1 MARRPDTSLLNH
13 QLLIYGRAVTIVAP
27 ASDLRRQR
35 GRPRKDEGPS
45 PRHILD
51 AAVTAFARHGWDGT
65 HLRQVAEAAGVD
77 TALIARRYDGKMGLW
92 QAIVDDVSRRLKE
105 MFAASAIVPDAA
117 ARDRLAVTVEAF
129 VRLNLELPDLGRFFI
144 DQVSRPGL
152 RRDYVIERMWR
163 VYRDAMLP
171 VVEAARGPTRSGA
184 DPELYIGLLLG
195 AVAMPLMMRSVTMDD
210 LDDPARRE
218 AFVKNVLALF
228 VRN

>member
-1 MARRPDTSLLNH
+1 MHRTLSALLNH
-13 QLLIYGRAVTIVAP
+13 RPLIYWSAMTTIG
-27 ASDLRRQR
+27 STSIIRRQR

-51 AAVTAFARHGWDGT
+51 AAVTAFARHGWEGT

-92 QAIVDDVSRRLKE
+92 QAIVDDVSRRLEE
-105 MFAASAIVPDAA
+105 MFAASAITPEADP
-117 ARDRLAVTVEAF
+117 RDRLAVTVEAF

-171 VVEAARGPTRSGA
+171 VVKAARGPARSGA

-210 LDDPARRE
+210 LDDPARRD
-218 AFVKNVLALF
+218 AFTRNVLMLF
-228 VRN
+228 AKD

>member
-1 MARRPDTSLLNH
+1 MTMTAPTPDIRRP
-13 QLLIYGRAVTIVAP
+13 
-27 ASDLRRQR
+27 R

-45 PRHILD
+45 PRQILD
-51 AAVTAFARHGWDGT
+51 AAVTAFARHGWEGT

-92 QAIVDDVSRRLKE
+92 QAIVDDVSRRLEE
-105 MFAASAIVPDAA
+105 MFAASAVCPDADP
-117 ARDRLAVTVEAF
+117 RDRLAMTVAAF

-152 RRDYVIERMWR
+152 RRDYVIDRMWR

-171 VVEAARGPTRSGA
+171 VVATARGYRDG
-184 DPELYIGLLLG
+184 DPELYIGSLLG

-210 LDDPARRE
+210 LDDPAWRE
-218 AFVKNVLALF
+218 AFVQNVLALF

>member
-1 MARRPDTSLLNH
+1 MTMIASTPD
-13 QLLIYGRAVTIVAP
+13 I
-27 ASDLRRQR
+27 RRQR

-51 AAVTAFARHGWDGT
+51 AAVTAFARHGWEGT

-92 QAIVDDVSRRLKE
+92 QAIVDDVSRRLEE
-105 MFAASAIVPDAA
+105 MFTASAIAADAGPQ
-117 ARDRLAVTVEAF
+117 DRLAVTVEAF
-129 VRLNLELPDLGRFFI
+129 VRLNLALPDLGRFFI

-152 RRDYVIERMWR
+152 RRDYVIARMWR

-171 VVEAARGPTRSGA
+171 VVAAARGRERSGS

-195 AVAMPLMMRSVTMDD
+195 AVAMPLMMRSVTLDD
-210 LDDPARRE
+210 LDDPTRRE
-218 AFVKNVLALF
+218 AFVQNVLALF
-228 VRN
+228 VRD